1 MNRRGFLGSMAAA
14 GIASVASRGVAAAA
28 PKTDVKITRVRI
40 LNPPNFKTLAGPVGL
55 AETVVAVDTNA
66 GITGYGQGGTPDL
79 LRYAASLLIGEDPA
93 RTEYHWQRMY
103 RSSIYP
109 AGRERLHAVGA
120 LDCALWDIK
129 GKLLE
134 VPVYELLGGR
144 ARDYVE
150 CYKSYGA
157 LRVDEAREQG
167 RKTMAEGFRA
177 IRFHAVGG
185 SGTVFDGRRAIG
197 EMAEVSAALR
207 EGVGP
212 KGEFIL
218 DAHTRFSLADAVQLC
233 ERVAPLSPLFVEDPL
248 HIIDDVDAFA
258 LLRQKVSVPL
268 AAGEQFGDTRD
279 GNLPLVEHELID
291 FLRSSIPN
299 VGGITAFRKNAALC
313 EAHGVAMVPHFTAPI
328 ATAAVVHALFAFP
341 GQAMN
346 EVFRPTLPPY
356 LREAY
361 SFKDGKMYRSE
372 RPGLGVVVDES
383 RLTAVAT
390 ITEARPPELY
400 QGEPIR
406 RPDGSHLY
414 L

>member
-1 MNRRGFLGSMAAA
+1 MRTGF
-14 GIASVASRGVAAAA
+14 
-28 PKTDVKITRVRI
+28 
-40 LNPPNFKTLAGPVGL
+40 LAGPVGL
-55 AETVVAVDTNA
+55 AETVVAVETHV

-129 GKLLE
+129 GKLLG

-157 LRVDEAREQG
+157 LRVEEAREEG

-185 SGTVFDGRRAIG
+185 SGMVFDGRRAIG
-197 EMAEVSAALR
+197 EMAEICSALR
-207 EGVGP
+207 EGVGA

-218 DAHTRFSLADAVQLC
+218 DAHTRFSLADAV
-233 ERVAPLSPLFVEDPL
+233 
-248 HIIDDVDAFA
+248 
-258 LLRQKVSVPL
+258 
-268 AAGEQFGDTRD
+268 
-279 GNLPLVEHELID
+279 
-291 FLRSSIPN
+291 
-299 VGGITAFRKNAALC
+299 
-313 EAHGVAMVPHFTAPI
+313 
-328 ATAAVVHALFAFP
+328 HALFAYP

-361 SFKDGKMYRSE
+361 LFREGKMFRSE
-372 RPGLGVVVDES
+372 LPGLGVVVDES
-383 RLTAVAT
+383 KLNAVAVV
-390 ITEARPPELY
+390 TEARPPELY
-400 QGEPIR
+400 QSEPIK